1 MVVLAAALPNQL
13 GEPVVLV
20 NVVANRLP
28 EPLECPEKNW
38 IHPMNALALAVD
50 ENRDKFYQ

>member
-28 EPLECPEKNW
+28 EPLECPEKR
-38 IHPMNALALAVD
+38 IHSMKALAPAFY
-50 ENRDKFYQ
+50 ENRDKFNQ